1 MLEFGSA
8 EGPAVNFQPGD
19 IVEFVESDVLWKFSQ
34 EEKQVWGPNI
44 PADQQFAPGTVEE
57 GTLCTVL
64 KIATYPTL
72 DGSELEVEMLLLRPD
87 GVLGWYWQGLQSR
100 PPREIRLFHRAE
112 VSNV

>member
-1 MLEFGSA
+1 M
-8 EGPAVNFQPGD
+8 NFQPGD
-19 IVEFVESDVLWKFSQ
+19 IVEFIESDVLWKFSHDETQ
-34 EEKQVWGPNI
+34 ALVHQDGDRV
-44 PADQQFAPGTVEE
+44 QFAPGTVEE

-64 KIATYPTL
+64 KIAAYPTA